1 MAEEKKA
8 FKKGKEKEKSS
19 FEKRRHD
26 QDWKVCQA
34 SGGATSEMLYC
45 YSHFQRE
52 VRV

>member
-19 FEKRRHD
+19 FERKRSD

-34 SGGATSEMLYC
+34 SGGLTNEML
-45 YSHFQRE
+45 
-52 VRV
+52 